1 MSRSKFGYTETP
13 KFRCLEDLDQTHLQ
27 KSTVPL
33 ALAYAGR
40 EDCASGWSFG
50 PYIREKYVIHVV
62 TAGKG
67 IYRVNG
73 NEYELTEGMMF
84 VIYPGVETYYQADKM
99 TPWSY
104 TWIGFTGYRADTVV
118 SSMGFSKDRPVAALR
133 DCKDICASI
142 DMLLDTRKMT
152 PGDILK
158 RTGGLYFTLSLMID
172 NSLEAMPVRY
182 YAQIKYVNMAAEI
195 IAASY
200 NKKIKIQEVA
210 DRVGINR
217 SYLTNIFKREMNM
230 SPQEFLINFRL
241 EKAAEMLRESEE
253 PVGSIASSV
262 GYTDALTFSKA
273 FKQKYGVTPT
283 EFRNSVPDIEYSDKR
298 GGYDGII
305 SL

>member
-1 MSRSKFGYTETP
+1 MGQRKFGYTETP
-13 KFRCLEDLDQTHLQ
+13 SYRCLEDLDQTHLQ

-33 ALAYAGR
+33 ALAYVGR
-40 EDCASGWSFG
+40 EDCVSGWSFG

-67 IYRVNG
+67 IYRVKDRD
-73 NEYELTEGMMF
+73 YELTEGMMF
-84 VIYPGVETYYQADKM
+84 VIYPGIETFYQAYKE

-104 TWIGFTGYRADTVV
+104 TWVGFTGYRAESIV
-118 SSMGFSKDRPVAALR
+118 SAMGFLKDKPVAALK
-133 DCKDICASI
+133 DCKEICAMA
-142 DMLLDTRKMT
+142 DMLLDTRKMN
-152 PGDILK
+152 PADILK
-158 RTGGLYFTLSLMID
+158 RTGGLYFILSLMVD
-172 NSLEAMPVRY
+172 NSLEAQPVRY
-182 YAQIKYVNMAAEI
+182 YAQIKYVNKAAEI

-200 NKKIKIQEVA
+200 NKKVRIQDVA
-210 DRVGINR
+210 DKVGINR

-241 EKAAEMLRESEE
+241 EKAAEMLRGSEE
-253 PVGSIASSV
+253 PVGSIASIV

-283 EFRNSVPDIEYSDKR
+283 EFRHSVPEIEYSDKR